1 MNKPS
6 INPHI
11 SDSEYIETRHP
22 DPVKVGILVKVADAG
37 LRVLVPSPFANT
49 SDACWV
55 PEMGFDTPERELP
68 ASFTDVD
75 ASAPRNNDPGTTI
88 PDEPGVSVCPAIT

>member
-1 MNKPS
+1 MGL
-6 INPHI
+6 
-11 SDSEYIETRHP
+11 
-22 DPVKVGILVKVADAG
+22 PVEVAEAG

-55 PEMGFDTPERELP
+55 PGMEFDTLERDLP
-68 ASFTDVD
+68 ASFTDAD

-88 PDEPGVSVCPAIT
+88 PDAPGVSVCPAIT